1 LRSSTVQAGIGL
13 LNVFAGESKAAALAS
28 IAITKGMAIAQTIAH
43 TQTAAT
49 LAFASQLVP
58 GDPTSFARATAA
70 SSAVQGTG
78 ALKVGLI
85 AATGLAQAYQV
96 TDGGG
101 GSVGTGGYSSSG
113 TNPPVTSPADPSYSD
128 RIEDDRRGV
137 QVNFYGDVNGLD
149 ADQISRSIKDHLDS
163 TDFVLVEPA
172 SRNGRALAGR

>member
-1 LRSSTVQAGIGL
+1 MG
-13 LNVFAGESKAAALAS
+13 
-28 IAITKGMAIAQTIAH
+28 
-43 TQTAAT
+43 
-49 LAFASQLVP
+49 
-58 GDPTSFARATAA
+58 
-70 SSAVQGTG
+70 AV
-78 ALKVGLI
+78 KVGLI
-85 AATGLAQAYQV
+85 AATGLAQASQV

-113 TNPPVTSPADPSYSD
+113 TNPPVTSPSDPSYSD

-137 QVNFYGDVNGLD
+137 QIIFNGDVNGLD